1 MLQQCMRL
9 LAGTGASVACLPA
22 LLAWPFCL
30 NNKAAKSMQ
39 QFFIL
44 RSVACSL
51 SLGLL
56 VSRSPHT
63 HVYYVVHF
71 MAVDMRH
78 GFCFIIFQHFI
89 FCILF
94 FRARSTLCFARL
106 GRHAVREKSIK
117 NSSNN

>member
-51 SLGLL
+51 SLSFGLSL
-56 VSRSPHT
+56 ATYTCILCSAF
-63 HVYYVVHF
+63 YI
-71 MAVDMRH
+71 DMRH
-78 GFCFIIFQHFI
+78 GFCYIIFQHFI